1 MYILLVFSPVT
12 GEKNKSIYRG
22 LRLPNALYQHSK
34 LFHGQ
39 GENPPCEKGYRVVL
53 GVNKYW
59 GLSYKKG
66 VHIKEGVI
74 RIKEGNRD
82 RGLKRYYIIC

>member
-1 MYILLVFSPVT
+1 ML
-12 GEKNKSIYRG
+12 SISLIFQQTTRSRG
-22 LRLPNALYQHSK
+22 M
-34 LFHGQ
+34 
-39 GENPPCEKGYRVVL
+39 GENPPCEKGYRVVF
-53 GVNKYW
+53 GDNKYW

-82 RGLKRYYIIC
+82 RGLKRYYILCWQSPLLFLFLFVFLLVTGD